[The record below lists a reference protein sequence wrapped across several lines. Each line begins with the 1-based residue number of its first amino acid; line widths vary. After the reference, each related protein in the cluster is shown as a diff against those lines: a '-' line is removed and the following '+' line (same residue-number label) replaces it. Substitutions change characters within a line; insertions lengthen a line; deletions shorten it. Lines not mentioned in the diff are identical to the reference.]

1 MFSSDLLAVYDA
13 VGRFPCSSSNPARTV
28 TVTLKIQR
36 LRGQYESRKSSKY
49 LQATLRL
56 WASTEVRVTIAVGTC
71 VSRDK
76 DTTAV
81 PQSQYRCTV

>member
-56 WASTEVRVTIAVGTC
+56 
-71 VSRDK
+71 
-76 DTTAV
+76 
-81 PQSQYRCTV
+81 